1 MMYNL
6 ARKSSSAPSSAVRQN
21 QNNKMRNLKPS
32 LVFKGPLKFRSQ
44 VPQHPLQ
51 VPHFNFSKLPQKHI
65 NTVFI
70 QVPHWSKK
78 WSKKIQVPQSINPVL
93 IWLKVTYSS
102 SVVVTP
108 HITYGGKKPP

>member
-6 ARKSSSAPSSAVRQN
+6 AKKSSSALSSAVPQN
-21 QNNKMRNLKPS
+21 QNNKMRNLKLSP
-32 LVFKGPLKFRSQ
+32 VFTGVLKFRSQ
-44 VPQHPLQ
+44 VPHYPLQ
-51 VPHFNFSKLPQKHI
+51 VPHFNFSKLSQKHI
-65 NTVFI
+65 NTGFT

-78 WSKKIQVPQSINPVL
+78 CSKKIQVPQYINPVF
-93 IWLKVTYSS
+93 IWLEITYLS